1 MEKSQKKIVAIF
13 CSVVLALA
21 ILVGVLWML
30 QPKEEE
36 RMTYVLPP
44 KIALALFG
52 CEPEEFFDYPYNYGD
67 DSCEDFRNHASI
79 DQDGNLVLRLTF
91 DQILKD
97 MEVVY
102 SDLEGLDELEEVE
115 ISEDYTSITITGNR
129 DEVLYVYG
137 YELGVATIFDM
148 AKHQLYGGKDPGT
161 ISVTFTIVDKNSGQ
175 TVYTATWPDEK
186 IVLDPKTWN
195 FSE

>member
-36 RMTYVLPP
+36 RMTYVLTPQMVSA
-44 KIALALFG
+44 IFG
-52 CEPEEFFDYPYNYGD
+52 CELEDFFNEPLDWDGA
-67 DSCEDFRNHASI
+67 CEDFRNHASI
-79 DQDGNLVLRLTF
+79 DQDGNLVLRVTLN
-91 DQILKD
+91 QILTD
-97 MEVVY
+97 LEMYY
-102 SDLEGLDELEEVE
+102 SDLEGLDELEAVE
-115 ISEDYTSITITGNR
+115 ISDDYTSITITGNKE
-129 DEVLYVYG
+129 EVTDILW
-137 YELGVATIFDM
+137 YEFGVWTVLDM
-148 AKHQLYGGKDPGT
+148 AHHQLYFGSNLDK

-175 TVYTATWPDEK
+175 PVYTATWPDED
-186 IVLDPKTWN
+186 IVLDSKTWN

>member
-13 CSVVLALA
+13 CSVILALA

-36 RMTYVLPP
+36 RMTYVLTPQMVS
-44 KIALALFG
+44 AFFG
-52 CEPEEFFDYPYNYGD
+52 VELEDFFNAPVDWNGA
-67 DSCEDFRNHASI
+67 CEDFRNHASI

-137 YELGVATIFDM
+137 HELGIWTIVDM
-148 AKHQLYGGKDPGT
+148 AKHQLYGGRDPGT

-175 TVYTATWPDEK
+175 TVYTGTWPDED

>member
-13 CSVVLALA
+13 CSVILALA

-79 DQDGNLVLRLTF
+79 DQDGNLVLRLT
-91 DQILKD
+91 DEQILTD
-97 MEVVY
+97 LAAY
-102 SDLEGLDELEEVE
+102 DSDLERLDELEAVE
-115 ISEDYTSITITGNR
+115 ISDDYTSITITGNKE
-129 DEVLYVYG
+129 EVFDVF
-137 YELGVATIFDM
+137 EREFGVLTVFDM
-148 AKHQLYGGKDPGT
+148 AHRQLYFGKDLDT
-161 ISVTFTIVDKNSGQ
+161 ISVTLTIVDKSSGQ
-175 TVYTATWPDEK
+175 IIYNVTWPDEAVV
-186 IVLDPKTWN
+186 IDPKTWN

>member
-36 RMTYVLPP
+36 RMTYVLTPQMVSA
-44 KIALALFG
+44 IFG
-52 CEPEEFFDYPYNYGD
+52 CELEDFFNEPLDWDGA
-67 DSCEDFRNHASI
+67 CEDFRNHASI
-79 DQDGNLVLRLTF
+79 DQDGNLVLRLT
-91 DQILKD
+91 DEQILTD
-97 MEVVY
+97 LAAY
-102 SDLEGLDELEEVE
+102 DSDLERLDELEAVE
-115 ISEDYTSITITGNR
+115 ISDDYTSITITGNKEEIT
-129 DEVLYVYG
+129 DILWYEFGVWTVL
-137 YELGVATIFDM
+137 DM
-148 AKHQLYGGKDPGT
+148 AHHQLYFGSNLDK
-161 ISVTFTIVDKNSGQ
+161 IFVTFTIVDKNSGQ
-175 TVYTATWPDEK
+175 TVYTATWPDED

>member
-21 ILVGVLWML
+21 ILAGVLWML

-36 RMTYVLPP
+36 RMTYVLTPQMVSA
-44 KIALALFG
+44 IFG
-52 CEPEEFFDYPYNYGD
+52 CELEDFFNEPLDWDGA
-67 DSCEDFRNHASI
+67 CEDFRNHASI
-79 DQDGNLVLRLTF
+79 DQDGNLVLRVTLN
-91 DQILKD
+91 QILTD
-97 MEVVY
+97 LEMYY
-102 SDLEGLDELEEVE
+102 SNLEGLDELEAVE
-115 ISEDYTSITITGNR
+115 ISDDYTSITITGNKEELT
-129 DEVLYVYG
+129 DILWYEFGVWTVL
-137 YELGVATIFDM
+137 DM
-148 AKHQLYGGKDPGT
+148 AHHQLYFGSNLDK

-175 TVYTATWPDEK
+175 TVYTGTWPDED

>member
-21 ILVGVLWML
+21 ILAGVLWML

-36 RMTYVLPP
+36 RMTYVLTPQMVS
-44 KIALALFG
+44 AFFG
-52 CEPEEFFDYPYNYGD
+52 VELEDFFNAPVDWNGA
-67 DSCEDFRNHASI
+67 CEDFRNHASI

-137 YELGVATIFDM
+137 HELGIWTIVDM
-148 AKHQLYGGKDPGT
+148 AKHQLYGGRDPGT

-175 TVYTATWPDEK
+175 TVYTGTWPDED